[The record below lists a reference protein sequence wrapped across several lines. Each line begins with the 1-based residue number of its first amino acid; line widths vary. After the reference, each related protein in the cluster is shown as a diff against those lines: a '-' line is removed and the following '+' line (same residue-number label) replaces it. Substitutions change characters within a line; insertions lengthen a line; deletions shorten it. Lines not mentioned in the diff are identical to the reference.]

1 MPTVASSPCAIS
13 VSCRPS
19 PFKSKNATGSGKG
32 GRRRPPPFVVVV
44 VLFRTTS
51 HRFSNCT
58 TPPMM
63 EEAPKSSTRYR
74 RSATRKRHTT
84 NASRRR
90 DPPPP
95 PLVVVVLLP
104 LSSSSSSRRLPWILL
119 LLLCD
124 ISSSSSSRH
133 HHETRTNRKSNC
145 NNALFTKKVIITLC
159 FSICFWTFSL
169 LVPLTI
175 LPLLTIPH
183 AIQGLEE
190 QSSRRPGQWQ
200 KRTNKSHL
208 FFNFIFISHFY
219 QHERDKKRHPKE
231 MMRRKSAQN
240 FSRLSVYCIKGFIY
254 RSC

>member
-32 GRRRPPPFVVVV
+32 GRRRRPPFVVVV
-44 VLFRTTS
+44 VLRTTS

-124 ISSSSSSRH
+124 ISSSSSRH

-159 FSICFWTFSL
+159 FSICFRTFSL

-231 MMRRKSAQN
+231 IMRRKSAQN